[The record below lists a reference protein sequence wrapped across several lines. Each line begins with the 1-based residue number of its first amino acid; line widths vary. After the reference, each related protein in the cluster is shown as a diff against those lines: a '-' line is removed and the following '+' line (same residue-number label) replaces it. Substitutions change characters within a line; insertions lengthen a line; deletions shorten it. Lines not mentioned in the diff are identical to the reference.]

1 MTNSDSAKPLETWK
15 IVAIVLAAV
24 VVMYAAFSPKPFW
37 AAPEKKLTMEEQRQ
51 KASDELTNKY
61 SNSGVS
67 SDIMTARS
75 CKDWYVVI
83 SEGGKG
89 VQTVSELRAG
99 MKKVYDVARY
109 SEDADIADAAT
120 RQLAAV
126 TAGDAAAYEK
136 AATDFG
142 NACKAH
148 GK

>member
-1 MTNSDSAKPLETWK
+1 MTNSESAKPIETWK
-15 IVAIVLAAV
+15 IVAIVMAAGI
-24 VVMYAAFSPKPFW
+24 VMYAAFSPNPFW
-37 AAPEKKLTMEEQRQ
+37 ATPETKLTVEQQRQ

-67 SDIMTARS
+67 NDIMTTRS
-75 CKDWYVVI
+75 CRDWYLVI
-83 SEGGKG
+83 AEGGKG
-89 VQTVSELRAG
+89 VQTDAELRAG

-109 SEDADIADAAT
+109 SADADIADAAT

-126 TAGDAAAYEK
+126 TAGDAAAFQQ